1 MRGRRSR
8 RSRQL
13 RAASE
18 PSSSGEPASRVR
30 VRESSERA
38 PTSSPSARTTIDVIL
53 QGSTVELFHAHR
65 VAVAPLGSSPVGN
78 QQRYY
83 DWVGTIGF
91 DGPSFTGTL
100 TLSIPTPVFELHCET
115 RDASDTTT
123 LADWTQELVNQ
134 LLGRI
139 KNRLTMFQTNL
150 KAHLPSVMSGV
161 ALERLRKRSASEVLY
176 RFRTLRG
183 DITVTLDAPLGNAV
197 LTYSGV
203 TLVAQEGDVILF

>member
-1 MRGRRSR
+1 M
-8 RSRQL
+8 
-13 RAASE
+13 
-18 PSSSGEPASRVR
+18 
-30 VRESSERA
+30 
-38 PTSSPSARTTIDVIL
+38 
-53 QGSTVELFHAHR
+53 
-65 VAVAPLGSSPVGN
+65 GN

-150 KAHLPSVMSGV
+150 EAHLPSVMSGV